1 MFSMCLTNHV
11 LGPCGYFTNY
21 MLSLLGIIKNLGSVS
36 KIYQLSLALLLFSLF
51 FFFSKE
57 TCLESQVEQR
67 KQICSN
73 VKLVHS

>member
-36 KIYQLSLALLLFSLF
+36 KIYQLSISLLLFSL